1 MIAGKILTPEYIT
14 KPPTQICIKTNTIGN
29 LNKYIMKDLFL
40 IRYLY
45 IENDNIESTDKIAN
59 ILCKICIVLWKF
71 KELGI
76 RSLLHRGQL
85 AQASAEPLFET
96 IAPKIIVIKTT
107 NKEFNNQ
114 KECI

>member
-1 MIAGKILTPEYIT
+1 MIAEKILTPEYIT

-29 LNKYIMKDLFL
+29 LNKYIMKDSFL

-45 IENDNIESTDKIAN
+45 IENNDIKSIDKIAN
-59 ILCKICIVLWKF
+59 ILCKICIILWKS
-71 KELGI
+71 KEPGI
-76 RSLLHRGQL
+76 RSPLQRGQL
-85 AQASAEPLFET
+85 SQASAEPLFET